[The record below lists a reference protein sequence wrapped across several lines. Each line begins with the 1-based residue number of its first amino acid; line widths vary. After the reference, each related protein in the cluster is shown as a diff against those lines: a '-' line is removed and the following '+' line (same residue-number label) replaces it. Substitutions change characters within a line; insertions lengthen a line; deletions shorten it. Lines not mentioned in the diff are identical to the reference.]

1 MFRSEQEVSLV
12 KGRVPLLLQ
21 VDQLCPDSEHS
32 HWVLQNDPFEAGKE
46 LPLGDVVIGRRMRRE
61 QSRAC
66 VQTRTVRNT
75 EAAAAAAAAVEAPP
89 WTIFFGITRDVTVS
103 NDVIGSSLVLV
114 NLAQQLRRKLLA
126 SAAAE
131 KSVRAEVELLLDE
144 VEADLQEPVKI
155 FVSVRT
161 RHHLGQ
167 LLLHQQRR
175 VAQKGSGRPEMVF
188 NS

>member
-21 VDQLCPDSEHS
+21 VDQLSPDAEHS
-32 HWVLQNDPFEAGKE
+32 HRVLQNDPFEAGKE

-66 VQTRTVRNT
+66 LQTRSVRNT
-75 EAAAAAAAAVEAPP
+75 EAAAAAAVEAPP
-89 WTIFFGITRDVTVS
+89 RTIFIGITRDVTVS

-144 VEADLQEPVKI
+144 VEADLQEPVGI

>member
-21 VDQLCPDSEHS
+21 VDQLSPDAEHS
-32 HWVLQNDPFEAGKE
+32 HRVLQNDPFEAGKE

-66 VQTRTVRNT
+66 VQTRSVRNT
-75 EAAAAAAAAVEAPP
+75 EAAAAAAVGAPP
-89 WTIFFGITRDVTVS
+89 RTIFIGITRDVTVS

-144 VEADLQEPVKI
+144 VEADLQEPVGI